1 MKAKKGHLIKD
12 KKWENDSKCEI
23 QQTAV
28 INNFKIHIFLIWR
41 LFAHLEMFMN
51 AVGVVFL
58 VKLRWPKSKSLQW
71 FKMSLERQFWFLDI
85 PSQNQLMNCNPKL
98 HSKNTCP
105 VLLGRIVFTICFYS
119 WKGRMVGV
127 DNKIVKR
134 EDLTRFNHNNYNFF
148 NYDWLLKLLFST
160 NSLSKL
166 LINQSHQFW
175 VVQWN
180 PFNTDTKW
188 TCHNVRI
195 IRVCV
200 LRGFSEKMSG
210 THVLSI

>member
-1 MKAKKGHLIKD
+1 MTFICASWNVYERCWCCISRQVTMTKKQKFKVIQNVSRKTILIS
-12 KKWENDSKCEI
+12 WYPV
-23 QQTAV
+23 T
-28 INNFKIHIFLIWR
+28 
-41 LFAHLEMFMN
+41 
-51 AVGVVFL
+51 
-58 VKLRWPKSKSLQW
+58 KST
-71 FKMSLERQFWFLDI
+71 
-85 PSQNQLMNCNPKL
+85 LMNCNPKL

-105 VLLGRIVFTICFYS
+105 VLLGRIVFTICLYS

-134 EDLTRFNHNNYNFF
+134 EDLTRFNHSNYNFF

-166 LINQSHQFW
+166 LINHSHQFW

-200 LRGFSEKMSG
+200 LEGVSEKMSG